1 MVPPPFFTIWRN
13 PSRQQKNVPRKLV
26 FITRSNISVVVSAI
40 RPPPPIPAL
49 LTSMSMRPNSPM
61 TDWTMASTCWESV
74 TSTVI
79 PRVCRPVASAMAAAL
94 FCAFSCWRLVTAT
107 LAPASARAWAIT
119 NPNPRFPP
127 VINATRPSS
136 LNASRYIEFCSPFG
150 CTRTRR
156 VLALH

>member
-1 MVPPPFFTIWRN
+1 MV
-13 PSRQQKNVPRKLV
+13 SC
-26 FITRSNISVVVSAI
+26 TRSQLASSNSSTGL
-40 RPPPPIPAL
+40 RMLIPAL
-49 LTSMSMRPNSPM
+49 LTRMSMRPNSPM

-150 CTRTRR
+150 SYQGPAGPGF
-156 VLALH
+156 ALSCRSRKRYCYRWHICDINPT